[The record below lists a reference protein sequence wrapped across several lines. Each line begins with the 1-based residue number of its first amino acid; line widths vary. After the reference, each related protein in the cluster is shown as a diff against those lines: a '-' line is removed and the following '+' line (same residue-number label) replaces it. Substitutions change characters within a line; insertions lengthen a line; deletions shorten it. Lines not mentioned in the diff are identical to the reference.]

1 VARLGDFL
9 EVADASAMM
18 DIAASAR
25 RKQIIPTPSYAQVT
39 QPVSTAAVGRWM
51 HYREQFELVLP
62 ALRPWIERFG
72 FTT

>member
-1 VARLGDFL
+1 
-9 EVADASAMM
+9 MM
-18 DIAASAR
+18 DFAASAR
-25 RKQIIPTPSYAQVT
+25 RKQFIATPSYAQVT

-72 FTT
+72 YTT

>member
-1 VARLGDFL
+1 
-9 EVADASAMM
+9 
-18 DIAASAR
+18 
-25 RKQIIPTPSYAQVT
+25 
-39 QPVSTAAVGRWM
+39 VGRWM